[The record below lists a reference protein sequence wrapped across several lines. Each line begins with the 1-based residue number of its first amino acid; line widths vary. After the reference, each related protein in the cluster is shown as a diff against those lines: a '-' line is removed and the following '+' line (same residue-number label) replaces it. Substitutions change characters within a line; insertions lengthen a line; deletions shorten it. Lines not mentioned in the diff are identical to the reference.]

1 MVSMAG
7 NFLLAGFKFAAGFI
21 GRSDAMISDA
31 VHSSSDIVGSLIV
44 LAGSVISG
52 KDADREHPYGHE
64 RFESIASLTLS
75 FLLLF
80 AALEIM
86 KSGLGKIISGSYKEA
101 AIPGMIS
108 LIAAVISIVSKELMF
123 WYTMHFARKI
133 DSGSLKAEAWH
144 HRSDSLSSVGS
155 LAGIA
160 GARMGWKILD
170 PLAALLIG
178 ILIARTGLEIF
189 KEAIDKLTDHA
200 CSRELEEKI
209 RSCVQKQDDVRGIDV
224 LRTREFGRMVYL
236 DLEVRLDKELSLG
249 KAHQSAEILHDTIE
263 QEFPEIK
270 HVMIHVNP
278 A

>member
-236 DLEVRLDKELSLG
+236 DLEVRMDKELSLG